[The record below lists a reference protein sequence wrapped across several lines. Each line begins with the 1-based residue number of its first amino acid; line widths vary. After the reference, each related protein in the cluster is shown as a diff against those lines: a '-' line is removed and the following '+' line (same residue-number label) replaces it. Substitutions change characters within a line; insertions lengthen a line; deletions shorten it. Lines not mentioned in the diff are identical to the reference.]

1 MVETQSF
8 VELPL
13 SEKTK
18 TGFPT
23 FFFERLANC
32 IFIFTIFKVGD
43 TALFVSNLLIV
54 TISKLLVS

>member
-23 FFFERLANC
+23 IFERLANC
-32 IFIFTIFKVGD
+32 IFISAFFKVGD
-43 TALFVSNLLIV
+43 TAFFVSNLLIV